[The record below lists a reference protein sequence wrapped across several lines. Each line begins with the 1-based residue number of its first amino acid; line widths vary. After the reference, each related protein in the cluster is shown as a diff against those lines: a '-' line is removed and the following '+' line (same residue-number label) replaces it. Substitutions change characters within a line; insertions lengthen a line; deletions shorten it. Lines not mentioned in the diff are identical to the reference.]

1 MMALT
6 KTQELLQMKDQIAQL
21 TAINDEQAARIT
33 KLEAELKS
41 ANSSKDTW
49 YNCHNTSERKLA
61 EIINFIDELPNIIPE
76 LKEDGYTRV
85 PALVRL
91 AVWIATQKSNLK
103 EIK

>member
-1 MMALT
+1 MALT

-21 TAINDEQAARIT
+21 TAVNDEQAARIT

-41 ANSSKDTW
+41 ANSSKDSW
-49 YNCHNTSERKLA
+49 YRSSCESDKKLA

-85 PALVRL
+85 PAIVRL
-91 AVWIATQKSNLK
+91 AVWIATQKSNQK
-103 EIK
+103 ENI